1 MCTLLTRR
9 LLGNHFICLL
19 SLLQV
24 EEKENCEE
32 KTDEDEEEIVEGDED
47 EEDISER
54 DELNLNTPKDN
65 EPSAANAKVRKKAA
79 RGRGNRMSK
88 LFYGQVLIE
97 GFVRGK
103 EFSRREAF
111 GQWPLQVIRLRSYH
125 IEKIYKFECS
135 LQFTFFID
143 FSIDL

>member
-1 MCTLLTRR
+1 MKGMRMKR
-9 LLGNHFICLL
+9 
-19 SLLQV
+19 
-24 EEKENCEE
+24 
-32 KTDEDEEEIVEGDED
+32 
-47 EEDISER
+47 ISVKW
-54 DELNLNTPKDN
+54 DELNFNTPKDN

-111 GQWPLQVIRLRSYH
+111 GQWPLQVIRLRSYYYR
-125 IEKIYKFECS
+125 EN
-135 LQFTFFID
+135 LQI
-143 FSIDL
+143 